1 MLYRTLCVIRRR
13 DGAHARGADAA
24 RDKHETLDHERHA
37 GADGSLGRRGAG
49 RYPDRPC
56 GWWCRS
62 ARGITDIVARQV
74 GKGLGDALGQP
85 VVVENRPGAGGV
97 IAAQLAASAPA
108 DGYTIFM
115 GTVGTQVV
123 NPLIYRKL
131 AYDADSYVP
140 LGLVSG
146 SPYLLAVRASLP
158 TQDFAQFAAYAKA
171 NPAKLNFGS
180 AGQASSPH
188 LGLEL
193 LKMTA
198 GLDIVHVPFK
208 SGSEAVNA
216 AIGGQV
222 DVVMDASPVIM
233 PHVAAG
239 KLRALA
245 VASDRPLPSAPGVPS
260 SAQAGDAG
268 LQISSWNAFFAPA
281 GAAGG
286 GAEAERRAAPD
297 AGLARA
303 AAEAGGAGHA
313 AIAARPRNTSV
324 SSRPRR
330 QSGPRSSSAPTS
342 R

>member
-1 MLYRTLCVIRRR
+1 
-13 DGAHARGADAA
+13 
-24 RDKHETLDHERHA
+24 
-37 GADGSLGRRGAG
+37 
-49 RYPDRPC
+49 
-56 GWWCRS
+56 
-62 ARGITDIVARQV
+62 
-74 GKGLGDALGQP
+74 
-85 VVVENRPGAGGV
+85 
-97 IAAQLAASAPA
+97 
-108 DGYTIFM
+108 M

-158 TQDFAQFAAYAKA
+158 TQDFAQFAAYAKGQ
-171 NPAKLNFGS
+171 P
-180 AGQASSPH
+180 GQAQFRFGRAGKLAAS
-188 LGLEL
+188 GVGAAEDDG
-193 LKMTA
+193 

-281 GAAGG
+281 GTPPEVAQKLNAAL
-286 GAEAERRAAPD
+286 RQT
-297 AGLARA
+297 LASPRA

-313 AIAARPRNTSV
+313 AL
-324 SSRPRR
+324 
-330 QSGPRSSSAPTS
+330 
-342 R
+342 

>member
-1 MLYRTLCVIRRR
+1 
-13 DGAHARGADAA
+13 
-24 RDKHETLDHERHA
+24 
-37 GADGSLGRRGAG
+37 
-49 RYPDRPC
+49 
-56 GWWCRS
+56 
-62 ARGITDIVARQV
+62 
-74 GKGLGDALGQP
+74 
-85 VVVENRPGAGGV
+85 
-97 IAAQLAASAPA
+97 
-108 DGYTIFM
+108 M

-131 AYDADSYVP
+131 AYDAGYVP

-222 DVVMDASPVIM
+222 DVVMDASRSSCRTSRRASCARWRWPAT
-233 PHVAAG
+233 AALG
-239 KLRALA
+239 AGRAA
-245 VASDRPLPSAPGVPS
+245 

-281 GAAGG
+281 GTPPEVAQKLNAALRQTLASPELQKLAAQGTQLYS
-286 GAEAERRAAPD
+286 GAPEEYQRFV
-297 AGLARA
+297 
-303 AAEAGGAGHA
+303 AAEKAKWAEIVKRA
-313 AIAARPRNTSV
+313 DIKME
-324 SSRPRR
+324 
-330 QSGPRSSSAPTS
+330 
-342 R
+342 

>member
-1 MLYRTLCVIRRR
+1 
-13 DGAHARGADAA
+13 
-24 RDKHETLDHERHA
+24 
-37 GADGSLGRRGAG
+37 
-49 RYPDRPC
+49 
-56 GWWCRS
+56 
-62 ARGITDIVARQV
+62 
-74 GKGLGDALGQP
+74 
-85 VVVENRPGAGGV
+85 
-97 IAAQLAASAPA
+97 
-108 DGYTIFM
+108 M

-245 VASDRPLPSAPGVPS
+245 VASDRPSAPGVPP

-281 GAAGG
+281 GTPPEVARTPRCARRWPRPSCSRSWR
-286 GAEAERRAAPD
+286 RRA
-297 AGLARA
+297 RSS
-303 AAEAGGAGHA
+303 
-313 AIAARPRNTSV
+313 IAARPRNTSV

-342 R
+342 RWSEVPERWRASPGALLRTGGGSAQPREEDCFMPISTSCRYLLLADICFLRRWWRAMFSGQLK